1 MVSDVNE
8 VKTALSILTELAGS
22 EELFDIHTH
31 PFNVADSVPSYE
43 KETSGRTGIFTRG
56 YGHYVPPGLET
67 EEFDENVISTE
78 DEKNGD
84 VQFDQH
90 LLKKFYLLK
99 SRKTY
104 NFTGPG
110 VLIDNMA
117 LAGIKRALLLPVARP
132 EDEGDAQMLE
142 MERLFGAHQN
152 FLMGYCVPNDC
163 KIDKIVQE
171 VGRVR
176 NRFKVA
182 ALKIHPNI
190 TGIDPSSRGG
200 LDRIHHILEAS
211 KTYRLPVIIHGG
223 YSREFSDGDAMNF
236 GCLNRLVNVAW
247 ETTDQPVIIAHA
259 GLFGC
264 GREEILKSG
273 LPQIMS
279 LLIKHDHLLVDLAG
293 LGQWTI
299 QMIVKKLEP
308 ERILFGSDALYFS
321 IWRSAVLTLIALM
334 KTDFDAGQIFHRF
347 AGINPG
353 RYIFR
358 DSPDVTAD
366 SL

>member
-1 MVSDVNE
+1 ME
-8 VKTALSILTELAGS
+8 TALSILTELAGS
-22 EELFDIHTH
+22 VELFDIHTH
-31 PFNVADSVPSYE
+31 PFNVADSIPSYQ
-43 KETSGRTGIFTRG
+43 ETSARTGIFSRG
-56 YGHYVPPGLET
+56 DGHYVPPDLET
-67 EEFDENVISTE
+67 EEFGKDVIGNEDGKNENIHF
-78 DEKNGD
+78 N
-84 VQFDQH
+84 QH

-110 VLIDNMA
+110 VLIDQMA

-132 EDEGDAQMLE
+132 EDKGDTQMLE
-142 MERLFGAHQN
+142 MERLFGAHRN
-152 FLMGYCVPNDC
+152 FTMGYCVPNDC
-163 KIDKIVQE
+163 NNEKIVQE

-211 KTYRLPVIIHGG
+211 KTHQLPVIVHGG
-223 YSREFSDGDAMNF
+223 YSREFSDGDAVNF
-236 GCLNRLVNVAW
+236 GCLDRLVHVAW

-264 GREEILKSG
+264 SREEILKSG
-273 LPQIMS
+273 IPRIKN
-279 LLIKHDHLLVDLAG
+279 LLVKHDHLLVDLAG
-293 LGQWTI
+293 LGSWTI
-299 QMIVKKLEP
+299 QMVVNKLES

-321 IWRSAVLTLIALM
+321 ILRSAVLTLIALM
-334 KTDFDAGQIFHRF
+334 RTDFDAARIFHKF

-358 DSPDVTAD
+358 DHTSVAAGT
-366 SL
+366 S